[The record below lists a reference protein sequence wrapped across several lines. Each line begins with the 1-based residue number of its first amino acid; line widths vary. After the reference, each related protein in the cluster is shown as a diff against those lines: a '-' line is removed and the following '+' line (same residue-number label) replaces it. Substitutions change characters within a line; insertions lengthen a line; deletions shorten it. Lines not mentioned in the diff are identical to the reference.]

1 MHSDEAQARG
11 EKEPHVSI
19 ADQAKWLAAVKDS
32 LFAFV
37 STRVIIFVV
46 FTAAAIIPAKNSN
59 EITLTWPDIDGILSQ
74 GDAAWYL
81 DLATNG
87 YDPGPYSGET
97 QANWAF
103 FPLYPMAVR
112 FLMELGAGSATAGI
126 ILSNLFS
133 LAALTFLWKL
143 TQEVSDEATARR
155 TVFYLC
161 AFPTSIFLSGT
172 FNMGLALL
180 LLVASLYLLIKQR
193 WAASSIVAG
202 LATLARGQAVLI
214 LASLAWAALTT
225 RADWHERLKLTP
237 YFLLVVTPLAG
248 FLLYMERHTGNAFA
262 PWDMQA
268 VWGREV
274 DVPGRVI
281 GSFLLHPRIVGQAT
295 SPWDFTAAN
304 VAVAVASVVM
314 LPFVFLRFG
323 GIIGWYTAATV
334 LATLPYSTLQ
344 AVDRYVLLAFP
355 LFMLLGVWGARE
367 WADKL
372 TLVTFLTL
380 LGFWAALFANG
391 YQPVLA

>member
-1 MHSDEAQARG
+1 VQSDETRG
-11 EKEPHVSI
+11 QDGKEFAVHAP
-19 ADQAKWLAAVKDS
+19 QTPWRTAVKYS
-32 LFAFV
+32 LFAFA

-46 FTAAAIIPAKNSN
+46 FTAAAAIVPAKDSS

-81 DLATNG
+81 DLAAHG
-87 YDPGPYSGET
+87 YDPGPYNDEA

-103 FPLYPMAVR
+103 FPLYPVAVR
-112 FLMELGAGSATAGI
+112 VLMELGAGSAVAGI
-126 ILSNLFS
+126 VLSNLFS
-133 LAALTFLWKL
+133 LAGLTFLWKL
-143 TQEVSDEATARR
+143 TQEVSEEATARR

-161 AFPTSIFLSGT
+161 AFPTSIFLSGA

-180 LLVASLYLLIKQR
+180 LLVASLYFLVKQR
-193 WAASSIVAG
+193 WAASSFVAG

-214 LASLAWAALTT
+214 LAPLVWAAVTMSANW
-225 RADWHERLKLTP
+225 RERLKLTP
-237 YFLLVVTPLAG
+237 HFLLVLVPLAG
-248 FLLYMERHTGNAFA
+248 FLVYMEQHTGNAFA

-268 VWGREV
+268 VWGREL

-281 GSFLLHPRIVGQAT
+281 GSFILHPRLVGQAT

-314 LPFVFLRFG
+314 LPFVFLKFG
-323 GIIGWYTAATV
+323 GVVGWYTAATV

-367 WADKL
+367 WADRL
-372 TLVTFLTL
+372 IMVTFLTL